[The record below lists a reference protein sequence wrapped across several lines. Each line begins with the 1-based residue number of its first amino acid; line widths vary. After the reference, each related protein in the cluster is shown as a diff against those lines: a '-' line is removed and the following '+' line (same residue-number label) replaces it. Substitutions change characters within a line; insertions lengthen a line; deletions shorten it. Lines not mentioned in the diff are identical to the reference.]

1 MANPI
6 RLDIKGNRVSAG
18 RTDVVINDPSLANAL
33 VKDSASVF
41 VEIQKS
47 YGATVSLDEIE
58 IDHNGAVVISN
69 SVLAKALKAKLTD
82 AGSAAALVI
91 GCGNVSCPGLDRGG
105 LDRIDL
111 VEQVDRI
118 ERRLD
123 S

>member
-6 RLDIKGNRVSAG
+6 RLNIKGNRVAAG

-58 IDHNGAVVISN
+58 VAHNGAVVISN
-69 SVLAKALKAKLTD
+69 PALANAIKAKLVD
-82 AGSAAALVI
+82 
-91 GCGNVSCPGLDRGG
+91 PGLAADTNILCNNKCGS
-105 LDRIDL
+105 LDPIDIVGR
-111 VEQVDRI
+111 VERI

-123 S
+123 RAC